1 MRDDLA
7 AIQPISCQ
15 SPFCSLAVS
24 LSIFTASMSSLFW
37 ATYSGFCTWPYSI
50 HLLVTYASYADG
62 RRPIYLLSLPF
73 LCLGSLGVANAQ
85 NVPEL
90 MIFRVVQAFGSSA
103 GMSVGSGAIA
113 DIYQLEERGTAMGV
127 FFAVSPVFIS
137 TTKQA
142 INCFRPVSL
151 VPLLLHSREEW
162 PHITLRGGTCTM
174 LCS

>member
-1 MRDDLA
+1 MSIPVL
-7 AIQPISCQ
+7 QP
-15 SPFCSLAVS
+15 CSQFIYLHRIYVKPV
-24 LSIFTASMSSLFW
+24 LGYLFW
-37 ATYSGFCTWPYSI
+37 ILYVAVLNPSI
-50 HLLVTYASYADG
+50 LVTYASYADG

-113 DIYQLEERGTAMGV
+113 DIYRLEERGTAMGV